1 MRPRRPGRVKGFPY
15 SGCRR
20 YFLTLCACDR
30 REVFRSPTTVEDV
43 LLQIRRSA
51 TDEEFVLVAYC
62 FMPDHVHLLAEGISE
77 ASDLRRF
84 VTLFKQRSGYRY
96 GRTTSRRLWEVGY
109 YDHVLRDEESTAKV
123 VSYILHNPVKAGL
136 VQRPQDYPY
145 AGSDVFT
152 LQDLLE
158 TNPQG

>member
-1 MRPRRPGRVKGFPY
+1 MRPRRPGRVKGFAY
-15 SGCRR
+15 SGCHR
-20 YFLTLCACDR
+20 YFLTLCTCSR
-30 REVFRSPTTVEDV
+30 REVFRFSTTVEDV

-51 TDEEFVLVAYC
+51 RHEGFVLMAYC
-62 FMPDHVHLLAEGISE
+62 FMPDHVHLVAEGINE

-96 GRTTSRRLWEVGY
+96 GRTTRRKLWEVGY
-109 YDHVLRDEESTAKV
+109 YDRVLRDEESTAKV
-123 VSYILHNPVKAGL
+123 VSYILYNPVKAGL

-158 TNPQG
+158 INPQG

>member
-1 MRPRRPGRVKGFPY
+1 MSRLRRPILHSRFFFVTTNLRRGLRPFSDTEYQLLAESLIRV
-15 SGCRR
+15 
-20 YFLTLCACDR
+20 
-30 REVFRSPTTVEDV
+30 RE
-43 LLQIRRSA
+43 
-51 TDEEFVLVAYC
+51 LVPVAICAYC
-62 FMPDHVHLLAEGISE
+62 FMPDHVHLLAEGINDV
-77 ASDLRRF
+77 SDLRRF

-96 GRTTSRRLWEVGY
+96 GRTTRRRLWEVGY
-109 YDHVLRDEESTAKV
+109 YDHVLRDEENTAKV

-158 TNPQG
+158 INPQG